1 MHDIADPKFYKGD
14 ETIGPKKAREFLMT
28 SKCKFKNDC
37 TCCKIIKHISYKNSF
52 EKGGE
57 KFTSKELEV
66 VQDADRFDAIGAI
79 GIARCFNYGGFKN
92 VLCTILKFT
101 KLNMTKE
108 EYKKSDAPTINH
120 FYEKLLLLKDQ
131 MNTKTGQKIAV
142 KRHRYMEQFLEQFY
156 TEWDGL
162 Q

>member
-1 MHDIADPKFYKGD
+1 MQIDSMRLVPLELPGVSIMEVLKTEALYNPEIAPNL
-14 ETIGPKKAREFLMT
+14 T
-28 SKCKFKNDC
+28 
-37 TCCKIIKHISYKNSF
+37 
-52 EKGGE
+52 
-57 KFTSKELEV
+57 
-66 VQDADRFDAIGAI
+66 
-79 GIARCFNYGGFKN
+79 
-92 VLCTILKFT
+92 
-101 KLNMTKE
+101 MTKE
-108 EYKKSDAPTINH
+108 EYKNSAAPTINH